1 MHECLVQSLL
11 ALGQLVLE
19 ERILKS
25 LQCNFISN
33 KITEDLS
40 PNLIKKKDLN
50 PLYPFIL
57 EKNSKQKILFV
68 DNQIDIV
75 WSEWIIWTF
84 SSDKLKV

>member
-25 LQCNFISN
+25 LKCNFISI

-40 PNLIKKKDLN
+40 PNLIKKKNLN
-50 PLYPFIL
+50 LLYLKTLSLISKVVL
-57 EKNSKQKILFV
+57 EKNKKQKIVFV
-68 DNQIDIV
+68 DNQLDRL
-75 WSEWIIWTF
+75 TYM
-84 SSDKLKV
+84 